1 MTVTAKMD
9 RRSLLRGMT
18 LVGAAPVVLAGTAGR
33 ALGAAP
39 AGPASTATVPAAPP
53 AWKLRPFALD
63 EVSLGKGVFAD
74 KRNLMLDY
82 ARGYDVDRLLQV
94 FRANAG
100 LDTLGAVAPGG
111 WEGLDGEANGNLRGH
126 YTGHFLTMLAQA
138 YGSTGEAVFADRIK
152 YLIGALTDVR
162 AALQGEPA
170 LLSVPGRFG
179 KAVQQA
185 RGSHRYVNL
194 PATVLAGT
202 AAITVAAWVKP
213 AHAANW
219 ARVFDFGNDTQRYM
233 YLVLRNAGGVP
244 RFAITTNHAGGEQGI
259 NGTAALPLDEWS
271 HVAVTISAGT
281 GRLYVNGVQAGINTA
296 MSLNPS
302 VLGTL
307 RNNWLGRSNY
317 AGDPVY
323 AGGLDDVNFWSRELS
338 PAEVAGLQTAP
349 AAASAA
355 GAGDLASYA
364 CDETGGATLTDA
376 SARGQHGTLLRTWGL
391 PSHPGFLAA
400 YPETQ
405 FITLESMTG
414 SDYTRVWAPYYTAHK
429 ILRGILDAYLNTG
442 DERALDLAAG
452 MCDWMYSRL
461 SKLPA
466 ATLQRMWALFSS
478 GEFGG
483 IVEAICD
490 VYRITGR
497 AEHLALARLFDL
509 DKLIDSAAA
518 GTDTI
523 TGLHA
528 NQHIPIFTG
537 LLRLYDETGEQRYLD
552 AARNFWPMV
561 APARMYSIGG
571 TSTVEFWKGPG
582 VIAGTLSDTNAETC
596 CAYNMLKLSR
606 MLFLHEQDPKYMDY
620 YERALYNQVLGS
632 KRDTPDAE
640 LPLVTYFIGLLPGH
654 VRDYTPK
661 QGTTCCEGTGMESA
675 TKYQDSV
682 YFAAAD
688 GKALYVNLYSRSRL
702 NWAQH
707 GVTLTQTTGY
717 PFEQTSTITVRGRAS
732 FELRLR
738 VPGWARDGFTVHVN
752 GRRVTGPATP
762 GSYFTVSRRWRDG
775 DTVRVRLPFRLRV
788 EQALDNQAL
797 QSLFYGPINLVA
809 RSASTSYLRFG
820 LYRNAGLS
828 GDLSPSLTPVAGKPL
843 HYTLD
848 GVEFAPFL
856 EGTEDPTH
864 VYFTRA
870 EPTVVFG
877 TVDSGVANPAKSD
890 GSTLLDEIWAGAPFT
905 GKAALVK
912 RVKAT
917 VDTWVSGGLLTA
929 ADGATV
935 LATARKA
942 RYAC

>member
-1 MTVTAKMD
+1 MTAKLD
-9 RRSLLRGMT
+9 RRSLLRGLT
-18 LVGAAPVVLAGTAGR
+18 LVGAAPVVLAATTGQ
-33 ALGAAP
+33 ALAAP
-39 AGPASTATVPAAPP
+39 AADPVSAAAAAAAPA
-53 AWKLRPFALD
+53 AWKLLPFALD
-63 EVSLGKGVFAD
+63 EVSLGKGIFAD
-74 KRNLMLDY
+74 KRGLMLGY

-138 YGSTGEAVFADRIK
+138 YGSTGDAAFADKIK
-152 YLIGALTDVR
+152 YMIGALTDVR
-162 AALQGEPA
+162 TALRAAPV
-170 LLSVPGRFG
+170 LLSAPGRFG
-179 KAVQQA
+179 TAVRQV
-185 RGSHRYVNL
+185 RGSNQYVNL
-194 PATVLAGT
+194 PATLLAGS
-202 AAITVAAWVKP
+202 AAVTVAAWVKP

-244 RFAITTNHAGGEQGI
+244 RFAVTTNYAGGEQGI
-259 NGTAALPLDEWS
+259 NGTTALPLDEWS
-271 HVAVTISAGT
+271 HVAVTVGAGT
-281 GRLYVNGVQAGINTA
+281 GRLYVNGVQVGVNPA
-296 MSLNPS
+296 MTITPA

-317 AGDPVY
+317 SGDPVY

-338 PAEVAGLQTAP
+338 AAEIAGLQAGP
-349 AAASAA
+349 AATAAA
-355 GAGDLASYA
+355 GAGDLASYG
-364 CDETGGATLTDA
+364 CDETGGGTLTDA
-376 SARGQHGTLLRTWGL
+376 SPRGQHGTLLRTWGG

-442 DERALDLAAG
+442 DARALDLASG
-452 MCDWMYSRL
+452 LCDWMYARL

-466 ATLQRMWALFSS
+466 TTLQRMWGLFSS

-490 VYRITGR
+490 VYRITGT

-523 TGLHA
+523 TNLHA

-537 LLRLYDETGEQRYLD
+537 LLRLHDETGEQRYLD

-571 TSTVEFWKGPG
+571 TSTAEFWRAPG
-582 VIAGTLSDTNAETC
+582 AIAATLSDTNAETC

-640 LPLVTYFIGLLPGH
+640 KPLVTYFIGLVPGH

-688 GKALYVNLYSRSRL
+688 GKSLYVNLYSRSQL
-702 NWAQH
+702 TWARH
-707 GVTLTQTTGY
+707 GVTLTQTTRY
-717 PFEQTSTITVRGRAS
+717 PFEQSSTITVRGRAT
-732 FELRLR
+732 FDLRLR

-752 GRRVTGPATP
+752 GRRVAGEATP

-775 DTVRVRLPFRLRV
+775 DTVQVRLPFRLRV
-788 EQALDNQAL
+788 ERALDAPVT

-809 RSASTSYLRFG
+809 RSAGTSSLPVG
-820 LYRNAGLS
+820 LYRNCALS
-828 GDLSPSLTPVAGKPL
+828 GDLLPSLTPVPGKPL

-864 VYFTRA
+864 VYFTRS
-870 EPTVVFG
+870 EPTVAFG
-877 TVDSGVANPAKSD
+877 GTDSGVANPAKSD
-890 GSTLLDEIWAGAPFT
+890 GTTLLDEIWAGAPFA
-905 GKAALVK
+905 GKPALVK
-912 RVKAT
+912 KVKDT
-917 VDTWVSGGLLTA
+917 VDAWVGGGLLPA

>member
-1 MTVTAKMD
+1 MD

-18 LVGAAPVVLAGTAGR
+18 LAGAAPVLLAGTAGQ
-33 ALGAAP
+33 ASGAP
-39 AGPASTATVPAAPP
+39 AAAAAADLALVAAVPASPA
-53 AWKLRPFALD
+53 AWKLRPFPLED
-63 EVSLGKGVFAD
+63 VSLGKGIFAD
-74 KRNLMLDY
+74 KRSLMLDY

-126 YTGHFLTMLAQA
+126 YTGHFLTMLSQA
-138 YGSTGEAVFADRIK
+138 YGSTGDAAFAEKIK
-152 YLIGALTDVR
+152 YMIGALVDVR
-162 AALQGEPA
+162 AALRGDPV

-179 KAVQQA
+179 TAVQQA
-185 RGSHRYVNL
+185 RGSYQYVSL
-194 PATVLAGT
+194 PATVLGNS

-213 AHAANW
+213 AHDTSW
-219 ARVFDFGNDTQRYM
+219 ARIFDFGDDTQRYM
-233 YLVLRNAGGVP
+233 YLTARNAGGVP
-244 RFAITTNHAGGEQGI
+244 RFAITTSWAGGEQGI
-259 NGTAALPLDEWS
+259 NGTAALPLGEWS
-271 HVAVTISAGT
+271 HLAVTISGGT
-281 GRLYVNGVQAGINTA
+281 GRLYVNGVQVGVNTA
-296 MSLNPS
+296 MTANPS

-317 AGDPVY
+317 AGDPVF
-323 AGGLDDVNFWSRELS
+323 AGGFDDVNIWSRALNATEI
-338 PAEVAGLQTAP
+338 AGLQTGP

-355 GAGDLASYA
+355 GVGDLASYA
-364 CDETGGATLTDA
+364 CDEAGGGTLTDA
-376 SARGQHGTLLRTWGL
+376 SERGQHGALLRTWGG

-405 FITLESMTG
+405 FITLESMTA

-452 MCDWMYSRL
+452 ICDWMYSRL

-466 ATLQRMWALFSS
+466 STLQRMWGLFSS

-490 VYRITGR
+490 VHRVTGK

-509 DKLIDSAAA
+509 DSLIDSAAA

-523 TGLHA
+523 TNLHA

-571 TSTVEFWKGPG
+571 TSTAEFWKAPG
-582 VIAGTLSDTNAETC
+582 VIAGTLSATNAETC

-606 MLFLHEQDPKYMDY
+606 MLFLHEQDPTYMDY

-632 KRDTPDAE
+632 KQDIADAE
-640 LPLVTYFIGLLPGH
+640 KPLVTYFIGLVPGH

-682 YFAAAD
+682 YFAGAD
-688 GKALYVNLYSRSRL
+688 GESLYVNLYSRSQL
-702 NWAQH
+702 TWAQH

-717 PFEQTSTITVRGRAS
+717 PFEQSATITINGRAT
-732 FELRLR
+732 FQLCLR
-738 VPGWARDGFTVHVN
+738 VPGWAGDGFTVHVN
-752 GRRVTGPATP
+752 GRRVTQPATP
-762 GSYFTVSRRWRDG
+762 GSYLTISRRWRDG
-775 DTVRVRLPFRLRV
+775 DTVRVQIPFRLRV
-788 EQALDNQAL
+788 EQALDDPAT
-797 QSLFYGPINLVA
+797 QSLFYGPVNLVA

-820 LYRNAGLS
+820 LYRNCALS
-828 GDLSPSLTPVAGKPL
+828 GDLLPSLTPVADKPL
-843 HYTLD
+843 HFTLD

-864 VYFTRA
+864 VYFTRV
-870 EPTVVFG
+870 EPTVAFG
-877 TVDSGVANPAKSD
+877 NVDSGVANPAKTD
-890 GSTLLDEIWAGAPFT
+890 GTTLLDEIWAGAPFPNRS
-905 GKAALVK
+905 ALVK
-912 RVKAT
+912 KVKAT
-917 VDTWVSGGLLTA
+917 VDTWVSDGLLRPE
-929 ADGATV
+929 DGTTV
-935 LATARKA
+935 VATARSA
-942 RYAC
+942 RYAH

>member
-1 MTVTAKMD
+1 MN

-18 LVGAAPVVLAGTAGR
+18 LAGAAPVVLAGTAGQAAAATDLSTAPAAWR
-33 ALGAAP
+33 LTPFPLEDVALG
-39 AGPASTATVPAAPP
+39 
-53 AWKLRPFALD
+53 R
-63 EVSLGKGVFAD
+63 GVFAD
-74 KRNLMLDY
+74 KRSLMLDY

-138 YGSTGEAVFADRIK
+138 YGSTGDAAFAEKIN
-152 YLIGALTDVR
+152 YMIGALVDAR
-162 AALQGEPA
+162 AALRGDPV
-170 LLSVPGRFG
+170 LLGTPGRFG
-179 KAVQQA
+179 AAVRQV
-185 RGSHRYVNL
+185 RGSYQYVSL
-194 PATVLAGT
+194 PATVLANTPAFT
-202 AAITVAAWVKP
+202 AAAWVRP
-213 AHAANW
+213 AQAGNW
-219 ARVFDFGNDTQRYM
+219 ARIFDFGDDTQRYL
-233 YLVLRNAGGVP
+233 YLTARNGGGVP
-244 RFAITTNHAGGEQGI
+244 RFAITANWAGAEQGI

-271 HVAVTISAGT
+271 HLAVTIAGGT
-281 GRLYVNGVQAGINTA
+281 GRLYVNGVQVGVNTA
-296 MSLNPS
+296 MTVNPA
-302 VLGTL
+302 VLGPL

-317 AGDPVY
+317 AGDPIY
-323 AGGLDDVNFWSRELS
+323 AGGLDDVNIWSRALNATEI
-338 PAEVAGLQTAP
+338 ADLQTGP

-355 GAGDLASYA
+355 GAGDLAAYT
-364 CDETGGATLTDA
+364 CDDAGGGTLTDT
-376 SARGQHGTLLRTWGL
+376 SGRGQHGALLRTWGG

-405 FITLESMTG
+405 FIALETMTA

-452 MCDWMYSRL
+452 ICDWMYARLSRL
-461 SKLPA
+461 PA
-466 ATLQRMWALFSS
+466 STLQRMWGLFSS

-490 VYRITGR
+490 VHRVTGK

-509 DKLIDSAAA
+509 NSLIDSAAE

-523 TGLHA
+523 TNLHA

-537 LLRLYDETGEQRYLD
+537 LLRLHDETGEQRYLD

-571 TSTVEFWKGPG
+571 TSTGEFWRAPG

-606 MLFLHEQDPKYMDY
+606 MLFLHEQDPKYLDY

-632 KRDTPDAE
+632 KQDLADAE
-640 LPLVTYFIGLLPGH
+640 KPLVTYFIGLNPGH

-688 GKALYVNLYSRSRL
+688 GGSLYVNLYSPSRL
-702 NWAQH
+702 TWAQR
-707 GVTLTQTTGY
+707 GVTVTQATRY
-717 PFEQTSTITVRGRAS
+717 PFEQSSTLTIGGRGTFA
-732 FELRLR
+732 LQLR

-752 GRRVTGPATP
+752 GSRVRQSATP
-762 GSYFTVSRRWRDG
+762 GSYLSITRRWCDG
-775 DTVRVRLPFRLRV
+775 DTVRVRIPFRLRV
-788 EQALDNQAL
+788 EKALDSPAT

-809 RSASTSYLRFG
+809 RSAGTSLLRFG
-820 LYRNAGLS
+820 LYRNCALS
-828 GDLSPSLTPVAGKPL
+828 GDLLPSLTPVADKPL
-843 HYTLD
+843 HFTLD
-848 GVEFAPFL
+848 GIEFAPFL

-877 TVDSGVANPAKSD
+877 NTDSGVANPAKAD
-890 GSTLLDEIWAGAPFT
+890 GTTLLDEIWAGAPFAT
-905 GKAALVK
+905 KSALVT
-912 RVKAT
+912 RTKAT
-917 VDTWVSGGLLTA
+917 VDAWVNEGLLSAENGT
-929 ADGATV
+929 TV
-935 LATARKA
+935 LKTARNA
-942 RYAC
+942 HYEH